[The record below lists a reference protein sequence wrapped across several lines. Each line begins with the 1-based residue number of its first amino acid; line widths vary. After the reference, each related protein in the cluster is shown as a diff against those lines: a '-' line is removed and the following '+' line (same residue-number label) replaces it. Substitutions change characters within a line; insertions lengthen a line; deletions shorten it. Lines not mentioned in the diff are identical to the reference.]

1 MKKYLMEKVLT
12 TSPAALE
19 SFLESVY
26 NSSPTAKSVLTNLLE
41 TVVFPWYAQVSGQHR
56 DEKKVRDAI
65 AQRIEKDIAPVE
77 WTLSKKPKND
87 RISPKFRVLRVT
99 PEYIGE
105 GEYVMAILLA
115 PSEGGANVQKVT
127 LATLLLNFR
136 PVGVVSFAE
145 YDS

>member
-1 MKKYLMEKVLT
+1 MEKMLT
-12 TSPAALE
+12 TSPAVLE
-19 SFLESVY
+19 AFLEKVY
-26 NSSPTAKSVLTNLLE
+26 TASPAAKSVLTNLLE
-41 TVVFPWYAQVSGQHR
+41 TVVFPWYAQRSGQHR

-65 AQRIEKDIAPVE
+65 AQRIAKDLAPVE
-77 WTLSKKPKND
+77 WTLSKKPKDD
-87 RISPKFRVLRVT
+87 RVAPKFRIQKVL

-105 GEYVMAILLA
+105 GEYVIAILLA
-115 PSEGGANVQKVT
+115 PVGGGASLQKVT